1 MHWRREGANLCAP
14 DPGTCKRLLR
24 KTRQAAPIGAT
35 ALSSE
40 GILELAGFG
49 SGPIAFVWS
58 QKRLFIGN
66 SIYLIGVGLQL
77 TFPIGA
83 SNVGIRCQRVQRIFQ
98 MPMNTNRGGA
108 GRIGPIAECKKRRM
122 AGLRATSSLR
132 ASGFSAFPL
141 SLNLSTLIDDG
152 VCTQRFETEPTL
164 AKPSPTRYHLTH
176 ARIPARL
183 VP

>member
-1 MHWRREGANLCAP
+1 MRRRRKGANLCAP

-58 QKRLFIGN
+58 QKRLLIGN

-77 TFPIGA
+77 RFPMSARNIGF
-83 SNVGIRCQRVQRIFQ
+83 RCQRVQRIFQ
-98 MPMNTNRGGA
+98 MPMSTNRGGA
-108 GRIGPIAECKKRRM
+108 RRMGPIADCKRRRM
-122 AGLRATSSLR
+122 AELRATSSLR
-132 ASGFSAFPL
+132 ASEFSAFPL
-141 SLNLSTLIDDG
+141 SLNLSTLIDD
-152 VCTQRFETEPTL
+152 
-164 AKPSPTRYHLTH
+164 
-176 ARIPARL
+176 
-183 VP
+183 